1 MNAARRV
8 SPSER
13 RGVYPGSF
21 DPPTIAHI
29 AIAEAAVLAAGLDR
43 LDLAISRL
51 ALGKDARTQRPL
63 EARLAAVERLT
74 VSRPWLRV
82 VVTEAQLIADIA
94 AGYDA
99 VVMGADKWA
108 QVRDPA
114 WYGDD
119 PAERDRAL
127 ARLPR
132 VLVAPRPGFVVVG
145 GEELDVPADL
155 GAVSSTAARAGG
167 HHLIAPEARDVI
179 APEARDF
186 AAPEARRRLIV
197 DGNNVIGSRPDGWWR
212 DRQGATRRLIAAL
225 QVLARRSGDRISV
238 VLDGRP
244 LAGVPEGVHDGVL
257 VAYATRA
264 GRDAADDRIVAEV
277 GRDRDPASLV
287 VVTSDRALAERV
299 RALGTQVER
308 AGTLLAQL
316 EALPD

>member
-1 MNAARRV
+1 LTSR
-8 SPSER
+8 ER

-21 DPPTIAHI
+21 DPPTIAHL
-29 AIAEAAVLAAGLDR
+29 AIAEAAALAAELDR
-43 LDLAISRL
+43 IDLAISRF
-51 ALGKDARTQRPL
+51 ALGKDAETQRPL

-82 VVTEAQLIADIA
+82 VVTDSQLIVDIA

-119 PAERDRAL
+119 PAARDDAL

-132 VLVAPRPGFVVVG
+132 VLVAPRPGFTVVG
-145 GEELDVPADL
+145 AEVLDLPADL
-155 GAVSSTAARAGG
+155 GGVSSTAARAGG
-167 HHLIAPEARDVI
+167 HHLI
-179 APEARDF
+179 
-186 AAPEARRRLIV
+186 APEARRRLIV

-212 DRQGATRRLIAAL
+212 DRAGAARRLVVAL
-225 QVLARRSGDRISV
+225 QALARRSGDQISV

-244 LAGVPEGVHDGVL
+244 LADLPEGIHAGVL

-277 GRDRDPASLV
+277 ERDREPESLV

-299 RALGTQVER
+299 RALGAHVER
-308 AGTLLAQL
+308 AGSLLARL
-316 EALPD
+316 EAKPDSL